1 MVSHPQP
8 KEDGLWRRGNSC
20 VSATTS
26 ICRLSDPSNSLIVSS
41 IPWNRNVSH
50 CRPRAGLP
58 AQTLCWSRSPPVSLL
73 AAPGQEHWHVSLCCR
88 RNSSFFI
95 RASYSSRL
103 LQYCDSSAIFI
114 FMFSYIM
121 WIHHEG
127 LKPYSL
133 IFKMSWCPSYL
144 RQYDS
149 FCHYPSPWNHTKEDI
164 LFD

>member
-1 MVSHPQP
+1 M
-8 KEDGLWRRGNSC
+8 
-20 VSATTS
+20 
-26 ICRLSDPSNSLIVSS
+26 
-41 IPWNRNVSH
+41 
-50 CRPRAGLP
+50 P

-144 RQYDS
+144 RKYDS
-149 FCHYPSPWNHTKEDI
+149 FCHYPSPWNHTKDGVNVRQWYLSCSEWNSCGKLEGRTKI
-164 LFD
+164 YTVIWTLSFFVWI